1 MRKGQSC
8 LLGEARI
15 QCHQSSPQKP
25 NVVGASPGGKFRL
38 LILVVEPGGPGL
50 EVTQDLLG
58 QGKPDSKS
66 CISTCPGSP

>member
-15 QCHQSSPQKP
+15 QCHQLSPQKP
-25 NVVGASPGGKFRL
+25 NVDGAQPRREVQVTASSCRPW
-38 LILVVEPGGPGL
+38 GPWAG
-50 EVTQDLLG
+50 VTQDLLG